1 MAVSLDRV
9 WMFDDPRSHGARSI
23 MGWAAEGLRRI
34 GKMVCVSQLVP
45 NNPHS
50 LTQLRNE
57 LLAFQPTAILLANHP
72 AQHFWQQI
80 GFGSPQCASLVWLF
94 DDPFLMGKE
103 AFSPEEIVLLSDPSF
118 KQGAKQRGAQTTMFL
133 PVAAPDSINAQ
144 SVPQFKTEVA
154 YVGAAADLS
163 AMRNALSTE
172 ITDYFDGIA
181 ILKAKQKEADLNQL
195 LSDFPL
201 SESKRI
207 TLTGQVAYYVY
218 ANANR
223 IHRMDYLLPLADLDF
238 NLYGNDA
245 WKPYIANT
253 KLEACFQGGIDP
265 LVDYHNLIRSV
276 DVNINL
282 RSLQG
287 FSAPTHRDFLVPRLG
302 GFMIASPIYGAM
314 SQDELDPE
322 NRFGLHRFP
331 WAPTAETPETIVE
344 EVKEW
349 LRQPHQRKQWIENAS
364 TIICKEHLFSHRM
377 QQLDEALS

>member
-34 GKMVCVSQLVP
+34 GKTVCVSQLVP
-45 NNPHS
+45 NDPHS
-50 LTQLRNE
+50 LTQLRDD

-72 AQHFWQQI
+72 AQQFWQQI
-80 GFGSPQCASLVWLF
+80 GFDSAQCASLVWLF

-103 AFSPEEIVLLSDPSF
+103 TFSPEEIVLLSDPSF
-118 KQGAKQRGAQTTMFL
+118 EQGAKQRGAQTTMFL
-133 PVAAPDSINAQ
+133 PVAAPDTINAQ
-144 SVPQFKTEVA
+144 SVPEFKTHVA

-163 AMRNALSTE
+163 AMRNALSKD
-172 ITDYFDGIA
+172 IADYFDGIA
-181 ILKAKQKEADLNQL
+181 AKKAIQQNADLNHL

-223 IHRMDYLLPLADLDF
+223 IHRMNYLLPLADLDLK
-238 NLYGNDA
+238 LYGNDA
-245 WKPYIANT
+245 WRPYLANT

-302 GFMIASPIYGAM
+302 GFMIASPIYGAT
-314 SQDELDPE
+314 SLEVLDPE
-322 NRFGLHRFP
+322 SHFGLRQFP
-331 WAPTAETPETIVE
+331 WAPTADSPEIIAD

-377 QQLDEALS
+377 QQLNDALS